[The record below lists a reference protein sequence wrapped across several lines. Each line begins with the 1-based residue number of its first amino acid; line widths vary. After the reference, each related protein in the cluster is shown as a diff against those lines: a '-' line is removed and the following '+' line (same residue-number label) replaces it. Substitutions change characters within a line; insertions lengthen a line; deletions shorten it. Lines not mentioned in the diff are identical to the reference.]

1 MKSLISDR
9 WGIAA
14 FKKISRKNTEIYLLI
29 YCFSLSSQLFSQ
41 IIPNTN
47 KNNQHSTEYCF
58 TFAYLSRG
66 GKRKSMSVKVFRLM
80 YLSQKNYVS
89 ILKQRWRLSSVIFL
103 TSTWSWSYRR
113 QFCFNVELPVIFQT
127 LWSGWWNRQVD
138 AGGGRQEISVPHWI
152 P

>member
-9 WGIAA
+9 WSTAA
-14 FKKISRKNTEIYLLI
+14 FKKICHKNTEIYI
-29 YCFSLSSQLFSQ
+29 YCFSLSSHLFFQ

-66 GKRKSMSVKVFRLM
+66 GKRKCMTVKVFSLM
-80 YLSQKNYVS
+80 YLSQKNNVS

-103 TSTWSWSYRR
+103 MSSWSWSYRR
-113 QFCFNVELPVIFQT
+113 QFCFNVEFPVIFQA

-138 AGGGRQEISVPHWI
+138 AGGGRQEFSVPHWI